1 MTPLDK
7 STTTVYWVDAFTQ
20 EQFRGNPAVVVP
32 LADGLSDQT
41 MQLVAR
47 EVNCSETAF
56 ITQPT
61 NPSADLRL
69 RWFTPTREVE
79 LCGHATVAAL
89 HVLAQ
94 EGRFKLVPGT
104 KQILYLETC
113 SGILTATV
121 DYSELSSP
129 LIWLQLPGC
138 EFQAL
143 EREVIQQLCLALG
156 LTNVP
161 GEAVVDSLN
170 RDVLIPVPTLDELQ
184 ALQPDLAQ
192 LSSLSETHRWRGV
205 GAFTQETLLPD
216 SLAHSRFFAPRY
228 GIAEDPVTGSMS
240 VPLALYFQQ
249 RHPSFLAYSSPNTAR
264 TAASSEATSLAAPE
278 PVILEQGDHL
288 GRAGRVWVDLSQT
301 EPKLG
306 GQAVT
311 VLRGE
316 LFW

>member
-1 MTPLDK
+1 MTLANKAP
-7 STTTVYWVDAFTQ
+7 TVVYWVDAFTQ
-20 EQFRGNPAVVVP
+20 KLFCGNPAVVVP
-32 LADGLSDQT
+32 LADGLTAAT
-41 MQLVAR
+41 MQLLAR

-61 NPSADLRL
+61 TPSADLRL

-104 KQILYLETC
+104 TQILYLETR

-121 DYSELSSP
+121 DYSETTSP

-138 EFQAL
+138 EFTAL
-143 EREVIQQLCLALG
+143 AAEETQRLSQLLG
-156 LTNVP
+156 LAVTSAA
-161 GEAVVDSLN
+161 AVVDSLN
-170 RDVLIPVPTLDELQ
+170 RDVLIEVPTLAELQ
-184 ALQPDLAQ
+184 TLQPDQEA
-192 LSSLSETHRWRGV
+192 LSRLSAEQNWRGV
-205 GAFTQETLLPD
+205 ATFSRETILPD

-240 VPLALYFQQ
+240 VPLALYLQQ
-249 RHPSFLAYSSPNTAR
+249 ASLRSPADLSSNAVLPSTTAD
-264 TAASSEATSLAAPE
+264 
-278 PVILEQGDHL
+278 PVILEQGDCL
-288 GRAGRVWVDLSQT
+288 GRAGRVWVDLSQV
-301 EPKLG
+301 EPRLG

-316 LFW
+316 LFL